1 MGGDARRSPER
12 KRDTLTAAPGAAQNH
27 PMNVACLQIDIAWEN
42 KQANCAKV
50 ISLLRSA
57 KIPRGSLVLLPE
69 MFACGFSM
77 NVAGMAEEQ
86 GGASEQFLAN
96 TAREF
101 GIYLL
106 GGVVVRGA
114 DAKGRNE
121 CVTFSPE
128 GKLLARYC
136 KMQPF
141 TLGGETACYEAG
153 AAPMVFACGEISV
166 APFICYDLR
175 FPEVARAAAM
185 QRPHL
190 MTYIAN
196 WPNARLHHWPRLLQA
211 RAIENQCYV
220 AGVNRIGNDPRY
232 QHSGRTMI
240 VDPHGEILADAGDRG
255 CVIQAEIDPH
265 WLAEYRR
272 AFPALDDI
280 RQSRPA
286 TAKAAV

>member
-1 MGGDARRSPER
+1 
-12 KRDTLTAAPGAAQNH
+12 
-27 PMNVACLQIDIAWEN
+27 MNVACVQFDISWEN
-42 KQANCAKV
+42 KEVNYAKV
-50 ISLLRSA
+50 LALLKTA
-57 KIPRGSLVLLPE
+57 NIARGSLVLLPE
-69 MFACGFSM
+69 MFACGFSLS
-77 NVAGMAEEQ
+77 VAAVVEEQ
-86 GGASEQFLAN
+86 GGATEQFLAR

-114 DAKGRNE
+114 NGKGRNE

-153 AAPMVFACGEISV
+153 PAPVVFNCGELLV

-175 FPEVARAAAM
+175 FPEVARAAASM
-185 QRPHL
+185 RPHL
-190 MTYIAN
+190 MTFIAN
-196 WPNARLHHWPRLLQA
+196 WPNTRLHHWPRLLQA

-220 AGVNRIGNDPRY
+220 AGVNRIGDDPRY
-232 QHSGRTMI
+232 KHSGRTMI
-240 VDPHGEILADAGDRG
+240 VDPHGEILANAGSAE
-255 CVIQAEIDPH
+255 CVIQAKVDPQ

-272 AFPALDDI
+272 AFPALDDM
-280 RQSRPA
+280 RS
-286 TAKAAV
+286 AVR

>member
-1 MGGDARRSPER
+1 MNLFCCQHDIVWED
-12 KRDTLTAAPGAAQNH
+12 KAANY
-27 PMNVACLQIDIAWEN
+27 
-42 KQANCAKV
+42 AKV
-50 ISLLRSA
+50 LALLRAASV
-57 KIPRGSLVLLPE
+57 PPGTLVLLPE

-77 NVAGMAEEQ
+77 NVAAVAEEQ
-86 GGASEQFLAN
+86 GGATEQFLAN

-101 GIYLL
+101 GVHLL
-106 GGVVVRGA
+106 AGVVTRGA
-114 DAKGRNE
+114 GGRGRNE

-153 AAPMVFACGEISV
+153 ARTVVFPCGEIAI

-175 FPEVARAAAM
+175 FPEVARAAAA

-190 MTYIAN
+190 MTFIAN
-196 WPNARLHHWPRLLQA
+196 WPNTRLHHWWRLLQA

-220 AGVNRIGNDPRY
+220 AGVNRIGNDPRF

-240 VDPHGEILADAGDRG
+240 VDPHGEILADAENKE
-255 CVIQAEIDPH
+255 CVIQAKIDPA
-265 WLAEYRR
+265 WLAEYRKS
-272 AFPALDDI
+272 FPALDDI
-280 RQSRPA
+280 RG
-286 TAKAAV
+286 

>member
-1 MGGDARRSPER
+1 
-12 KRDTLTAAPGAAQNH
+12 
-27 PMNVACLQIDIAWEN
+27 MNIACVQFDIAWEN
-42 KQANCAKV
+42 KSVNYAKV
-50 ISLLRSA
+50 FSLLRA
-57 KIPRGSLVLLPE
+57 EKTLGGSLVLLPE

-77 NVAGMAEEQ
+77 NVAAIAEDP
-86 GGASEQFLAN
+86 GGPTEQFLAD
-96 TAREF
+96 TAYEF

-106 GGVVVRGA
+106 AGVVVRGA
-114 DAKGRNE
+114 NGKGRNE

-153 AAPMVFACGEISV
+153 ATPTVFACGEISV

-175 FPEVARAAAM
+175 FPEVARAAAP

-190 MTYIAN
+190 MTFIAN
-196 WPNARLHHWPRLLQA
+196 WPNTRLHHWPRLLQA

-220 AGVNRIGNDPRY
+220 AGVNRIGDDPRY
-232 QHSGRTMI
+232 KHSGRTMI
-240 VDPHGEILADAGDRG
+240 IDPHGEILADAGDRE
-255 CVIQAEIDPH
+255 CVIQAKVDLA

-272 AFPALDDI
+272 AFPALEDM
-280 RQSRPA
+280 RCSP
-286 TAKAAV
+286 

>member
-1 MGGDARRSPER
+1 
-12 KRDTLTAAPGAAQNH
+12 
-27 PMNVACLQIDIAWEN
+27 MNVACLQFDIAWEN
-42 KQANCAKV
+42 KSANYAKV
-50 ISLLRSA
+50 FSLLRA
-57 KIPRGSLVLLPE
+57 EKALGGSLVLLPE

-86 GGASEQFLAN
+86 GGATEQFLAN
-96 TAREF
+96 AAGEF

-114 DAKGRNE
+114 NGKGRNE

-141 TLGGETACYEAG
+141 TLGGETAAYEAG
-153 AAPMVFACGEISV
+153 AAPVVFECGEIFV

-175 FPEVARAAAM
+175 FPEVARAAAP

-190 MTYIAN
+190 MTFIAN
-196 WPNARLHHWPRLLQA
+196 WPNTRLHHWPRLLQA

-240 VDPHGEILADAGDRG
+240 VDPHGEILVDAGNAEG
-255 CVIQAEIDPH
+255 IIQAKMDLE

-272 AFPALDDI
+272 AFPALD
-280 RQSRPA
+280 
-286 TAKAAV
+286 

>member
-1 MGGDARRSPER
+1 
-12 KRDTLTAAPGAAQNH
+12 
-27 PMNVACLQIDIAWEN
+27 MNVACFQFDIAWEN
-42 KQANCAKV
+42 KSANYAKV
-50 ISLLRSA
+50 VSLLRA
-57 KIPRGSLVLLPE
+57 ANIPRGSLVLLPE

-77 NVAGMAEEQ
+77 NVPAIVEEQ
-86 GGASEQFLAN
+86 GGGTEQFLAS

-114 DAKGRNE
+114 GVSRESRVERRERELYPSTLDSRPSTFLGRNE

-141 TLGGETACYEAG
+141 TLGGEASCYEAG
-153 AAPMVFACGEISV
+153 ERPTVFSCGEISV

-175 FPEVARAAAM
+175 FPEVSRAAASK
-185 QRPHL
+185 RPHL
-190 MTYIAN
+190 MTFVAN
-196 WPNARLHHWPRLLQA
+196 WPNTRLHHWPRLLQA

-240 VDPHGEILADAGDRG
+240 IDPHGEILADAGSAE
-255 CVIQAEIDPH
+255 CVIQAKIDPR
-265 WLAEYRR
+265 WLAEYHK
-272 AFPALDDI
+272 AFPALDDM
-280 RQSRPA
+280 RC
-286 TAKAAV
+286 